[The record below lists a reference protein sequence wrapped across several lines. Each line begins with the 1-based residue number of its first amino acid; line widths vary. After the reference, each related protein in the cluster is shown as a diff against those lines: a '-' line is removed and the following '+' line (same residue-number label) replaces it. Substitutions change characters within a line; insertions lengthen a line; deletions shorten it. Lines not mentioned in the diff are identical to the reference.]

1 MDSTATPPPTKKPL
15 KNPCN
20 LCQSV
25 RAILKRPKTGQQLCK
40 ECFFHVFETE
50 IHNTITDNKLF
61 SRGNRVAIG
70 ASGGKGN
77 SFTTLGNQVVISN
90 QLGVDFESAFFLVAE
105 RAAINL
111 FFFCLPHGVS
121 CAWDACALDLSRCLE
136 NKTYF

>member
-1 MDSTATPPPTKKPL
+1 MLIRPHQLLAFNPHTVLYHSYVLYTHTTKMDSTPATPPAKKPL

-61 SRGNRVAIG
+61 SRGDRVAIG

-77 SFTTLGNQVVISN
+77 
-90 QLGVDFESAFFLVAE
+90 
-105 RAAINL
+105 
-111 FFFCLPHGVS
+111 
-121 CAWDACALDLSRCLE
+121 
-136 NKTYF
+136 